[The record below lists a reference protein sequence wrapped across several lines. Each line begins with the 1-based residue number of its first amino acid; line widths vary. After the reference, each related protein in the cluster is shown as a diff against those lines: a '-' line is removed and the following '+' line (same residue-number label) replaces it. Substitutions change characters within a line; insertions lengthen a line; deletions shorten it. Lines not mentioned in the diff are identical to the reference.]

1 VRPVDEKITVLIPTS
16 PIPSHPSTRIIFE
29 TIDSI
34 RFHLPN
40 AEISILMDGV
50 RPEQAAALPRYK
62 EYARNL
68 VEGILFGDH
77 SRITLCPFMP
87 HTHQVGMVRSVM
99 PSVQTPLV
107 LFVEHDTPLTKDPID
122 WEGIAGAIERDVVDF
137 VRFLPEPGIHPE
149 HLHLMCGPVD
159 GYPLVKTIQFSAR
172 PHVASRVFFE
182 KMLLRFSPKANT
194 FIEDR
199 MHSICQEG
207 GCEGWV
213 NWKMA
218 VYHPEG
224 NKQRSRHLCGREDD
238 PKFDDR
244 LVF

>member
-1 VRPVDEKITVLIPTS
+1 MNYDEKITVLIPSS

-34 RFHLPN
+34 RFQLPN
-40 AEISILMDGV
+40 ADIIVMLDGV
-50 RPEQAAALPRYK
+50 RPEQAEAWPRYK

-68 VEGILFGDH
+68 VEGLLFGDH
-77 SRITLCPFMP
+77 RRIVVSAFTK
-87 HTHQVGMVRSVM
+87 HTHQVGMLRETM
-99 PSVQTPLV
+99 PAVKTPLV
-107 LFVEHDTPLTKDPID
+107 MFVEHDTPLTKDAID
-122 WEGIAGAIERDVVDF
+122 WQGIVEAIQKSVVDF
-137 VRFLPEPGIHPE
+137 VRFLPEPAIHPE

-172 PHVASRVFFE
+172 PHVASAIFYR
-182 KMLLRFSPKANT
+182 KMLLRFSDQANT
-194 FIEDR
+194 FIEDH
-199 MHSICQEG
+199 MHGICQRD
-207 GCEGWV
+207 GCAGWAA
-213 NWKMA
+213 WKMA
-218 VYHPEG
+218 IYTPDVA